1 MVLNILIGLFKLWEE
16 KKIQGAIFK
25 KMFIKLDLYFWA
37 VIIFHSLTLPYLSVK
52 IDLSRKLQVVFFLV
66 EDHDPGHWFAVGFLQ

>member
-25 KMFIKLDLYFWA
+25 KMFIKLDLYF
-37 VIIFHSLTLPYLSVK
+37 
-52 IDLSRKLQVVFFLV
+52 
-66 EDHDPGHWFAVGFLQ
+66 